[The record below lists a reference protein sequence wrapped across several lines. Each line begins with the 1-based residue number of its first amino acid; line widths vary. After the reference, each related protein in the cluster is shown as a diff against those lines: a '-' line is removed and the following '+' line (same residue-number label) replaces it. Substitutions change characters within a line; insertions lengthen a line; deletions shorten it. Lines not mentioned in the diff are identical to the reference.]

1 MTIDNLTVMPDES
14 VEVETKK
21 RKKSR
26 RARIWELD
34 ALRGIAILLV
44 CWDHFMFDAFG
55 LFGTH
60 FTTCGV
66 EWLADFVTFAR
77 EYWTSELR
85 MFWWPIFLFIFF
97 SVSGICTAFSRN
109 NLLRAVKLGAVALL
123 MTLVTYLVEVVA
135 GMSGVFISWGVVHA
149 FATIM
154 FFYAFLELA
163 VGLIL
168 KAMKKERMLRPMMS
182 LVSLVV
188 LNVLIILNDK
198 FGVTMSEIIRG
209 TASSPLT
216 AEGAA
221 WLFYMPNSEFR
232 KITADY
238 FPIFPY
244 IIPFFIGAALSYVL
258 YPKKSSLLPRLDGKW
273 HYPLTVPGR
282 VSIFLYIFVQIGAI
296 IILGLVSLIVTGEIG
311 LF

>member
-1 MTIDNLTVMPDES
+1 MEEA
-14 VEVETKK
+14 EVKTEKR
-21 RKKSR
+21 RKKPR
-26 RARIWELD
+26 RPRIWELD

-66 EWLADFVTFAR
+66 EWLSDFVTFAR
-77 EYWTSELR
+77 GYWTSELR
-85 MFWWPIFLFIFF
+85 MFWWPVFLFLFF
-97 SVSGICTAFSRN
+97 CVSGICTAFSRN
-109 NLLRAVKLGAVALL
+109 NLLRAVKLGVVALL
-123 MTLVTYLVEVVA
+123 MTLVTYLLEIVA

-168 KAMKKERMLRPMMS
+168 KAIKKERILRPMMS
-182 LVSLVV
+182 LVSLII

-198 FGVTMSEIIRG
+198 YGVTMSEVIRG
-209 TASSPLT
+209 TARSPLT
-216 AEGAA
+216 SEGLA
-221 WLFYMPNSEFR
+221 WLFYIPDSEFR
-232 KITADY
+232 KMTADY

-258 YPKKSSLLPRLDGKW
+258 YPKKRSLLPMLDGKW
-273 HYPLTVPGR
+273 HYPLTVPGK
-282 VSIFLYIFVQIGAI
+282 VSIYLYIFVQVGAI
-296 IILGLVSLIVTGEIG
+296 IVLGLISLIVTGEIG